1 MPPNGV
7 FNCPASPKY
16 LSKIPLALRSLFFG
30 ARRTFLPLAAEASGA
45 CSFLP
50 FPVPSPSHL
59 IVIGTSAGGMPA
71 LTRLVATL
79 PATLPAAVL
88 VVQHLSP
95 ESTGEPLVARLAAH
109 SALPC
114 RLATHGQHLQAG
126 HVYLAP
132 PDRHLLVK
140 DSHLLVTKGPRE
152 NNYRPAADALFRSAA
167 VEYDSH
173 TIGVVLTGM
182 LHDGTAGLDFIKRCG
197 GVAVVQDPADAEFP
211 SMPESALRN
220 VAIDY
225 VVPLDQMGRLLTD
238 LVSSDPA
245 PKAAGV
251 ATPIPPELKLE
262 AAIAERVVGT
272 TEEVTKL
279 GHQVPLTCPDCGGSL
294 WEINTGSVLRYRC
307 HTGHAFT
314 ADALADSTQHTLE
327 ETLWVAL
334 RMMEERKNLLASMA
348 SHGEGH
354 WNVQQ
359 AERVVE
365 IKRHIN
371 RLREFLL
378 NGADGNHS
386 KAAGPEEGFAP

>member
-1 MPPNGV
+1 
-7 FNCPASPKY
+7 
-16 LSKIPLALRSLFFG
+16 
-30 ARRTFLPLAAEASGA
+30 
-45 CSFLP
+45 
-50 FPVPSPSHL
+50 
-59 IVIGTSAGGMPA
+59 MPA
-71 LTRLVATL
+71 LTRLVAQL
-79 PATLPAAVL
+79 PAALPAAVL

-109 SALPC
+109 TGLHC
-114 RLATHGQHLQAG
+114 QLATHGMPLAAG
-126 HVYLAP
+126 HLYLAP

-140 DSHLLVTKGPRE
+140 DHHLLVTKGPRE

-167 VEYDSH
+167 VEFDSH

-197 GVAVVQDPADAEFP
+197 GVAVVQDPADAEYP

-225 VVPLDQMGRLLTD
+225 VVALDDMGGLLHK
-238 LVSSDPA
+238 LVAADP
-245 PKAAGV
+245 V
-251 ATPIPPELKLE
+251 ASPPAMTTPIPPDLRLE

-272 TEEVTKL
+272 IEQVTQL
-279 GHQVPLTCPDCGGSL
+279 GHHVPLTCPDCGGSL
-294 WEINTGSVLRYRC
+294 WEINQGSVLRYRC

-314 ADALADSTQHTLE
+314 ADALADSTQHALE

-354 WNVQQ
+354 WSAQQ
-359 AERVVE
+359 AERVEE

-371 RLREFLL
+371 RMREFLL
-378 NGADGNHS
+378 NGAEGNGS
-386 KAAGPEEGFAP
+386 KTIGPDEDEPAP

>member
-1 MPPNGV
+1 
-7 FNCPASPKY
+7 
-16 LSKIPLALRSLFFG
+16 
-30 ARRTFLPLAAEASGA
+30 
-45 CSFLP
+45 
-50 FPVPSPSHL
+50 
-59 IVIGTSAGGMPA
+59 MPA
-71 LTRLVATL
+71 LTRLVAQL
-79 PATLPAAVL
+79 PAALPAAVL

-95 ESTGEPLVARLAAH
+95 DSTGEPLISRLAMH
-109 SALPC
+109 TGLRC
-114 RLATHGQHLQAG
+114 QLATHGTPLQAG
-126 HVYLAP
+126 CLYLAP

-140 DSHLLVTKGPRE
+140 DGHLLVTRGPRE
-152 NNYRPAADALFRSAA
+152 NGYRPAADALFRSAA

-211 SMPESALRN
+211 SMPESALRQ

-225 VVPLDQMGRLLTD
+225 VVPLDELGGLLHE
-238 LVSSDPA
+238 LVTTASAPA
-245 PKAAGV
+245 TTM
-251 ATPIPPELKLE
+251 ATPIPPELQLE

-272 TEEVTKL
+272 TEQVTQL

-314 ADALADSTQHTLE
+314 ADALAESTQHALE
-327 ETLWVAL
+327 ESLWVAL

-348 SHGEGH
+348 SHGEGR
-354 WNVQQ
+354 WGMQQ
-359 AERVVE
+359 AERVEE

-378 NGADGNHS
+378 NGGDSGE
-386 KAAGPEEGFAP
+386 AAPATGE